1 MAAVVQA
8 AAPGHQWRE
17 PAGACRTQAAEV
29 KVFAAFEA
37 SHWVVTD
44 MLANRDNPGGM
55 DDARKAHAEA
65 NAAVRSLID
74 ANFGW
79 HVFRRRRLAKQRTP
93 IGQGVRKAIDQS
105 DAGSAIQ

>member
-1 MAAVVQA
+1 MQ
-8 AAPGHQWRE
+8 
-17 PAGACRTQAAEV
+17 
-29 KVFAAFEA
+29 
-37 SHWVVTD
+37 
-44 MLANRDNPGGM
+44 ANRDNPEGM
-55 DDARKAHAEA
+55 DNARKAHAEA
-65 NAAVRSLID
+65 NAAVRSLIG